1 MLFAF
6 YMGSRKNEE
15 TVFFDNNKPMEPES
29 MDAFTEP
36 TEEEY
41 LKSINAWKQNDG
53 ETESDQ

>member
-6 YMGSRKNEE
+6 YMGSRREQEKI
-15 TVFFDNNKPMEPES
+15 FFDTNGKVEPES
-29 MDAFTEP
+29 MDAFQEP

-41 LKSINAWKQNDG
+41 MKSINAWKQNDG